1 MEHVEKHCPEVFR
14 VPPLDVALKCLHG
27 LISLLRVAVT
37 YAASEPCDVTPCES
51 LATFSTLYG
60 ADDVSECVSA
70 SKEEARRFEIASS
83 LIF

>member
-1 MEHVEKHCPEVFR
+1 MLRNTVLKFSVSHR
-14 VPPLDVALKCLHG
+14 YVALKYLHD

-37 YAASEPCDVTPCES
+37 YAASKPCDVTPCE

-60 ADDVSECVSA
+60 AYDVSECVCL